1 MIETKII
8 RVLDSM
14 TDMGVMATKIDNRS
28 NMRNSSILSKCGFWA
43 DQESPI
49 ILLTFLADNPYE
61 TSYDPYTFNDRT
73 RKISGLYIERNFDNL
88 NDGDTIDVREI
99 IKNKLI

>member
-14 TDMGVMATKIDNRS
+14 TDMGVMATKIDNKS
-28 NMRNSSILSKCGFWA
+28 NMKNSSILSKCGFWA
-43 DQESPI
+43 DQKSPI
-49 ILLTFLADNPYE
+49 ILVTFLVDNPYE
-61 TSYDPYTFNDRT
+61 TTYDPYMYDDRT
-73 RKISGLYIERNFDNL
+73 RKTSGIYIIHNFDKL